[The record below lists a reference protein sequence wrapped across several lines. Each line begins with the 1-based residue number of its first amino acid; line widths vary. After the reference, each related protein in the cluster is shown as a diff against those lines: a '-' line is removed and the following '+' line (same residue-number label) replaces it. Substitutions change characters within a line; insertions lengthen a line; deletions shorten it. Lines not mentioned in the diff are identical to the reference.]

1 MISTQ
6 WISRISPI
14 SPIGLIRRI
23 SALPNVP
30 PLDLNCDLGE
40 HEPPA
45 LTAAL
50 CAVVQRV
57 NVACGGHAGD
67 DDSMRRVIALA
78 STHRLYLGAHPGQP
92 GNFGRGPVLLSPL
105 ELAQLVE
112 AQVTRLATL
121 AAGTSPSVLLSHVKL
136 HGSLYHHAEEHPD
149 AAEAFVGV
157 LANRFP
163 GVTAVSLP
171 GRTVEAVC
179 RRRGVPFLAEGFL
192 DRAYLDDGTL
202 VPRGTPGAVLDSPE
216 RINARLQQWRE
227 TGHLLSVTGRPIPL
241 PVQTWCL
248 HADTPNVLGLVP
260 SAA

>member
-1 MISTQ
+1 M
-6 WISRISPI
+6 
-14 SPIGLIRRI
+14 
-23 SALPNVP
+23 P

-67 DDSMRRVIALA
+67 DDSVRRVIALA
-78 STHRLYLGAHPGQP
+78 TTHRLHLGAHPGQP
-92 GNFGRGPVLLSPL
+92 GNFGRGPVHLSPL

-121 AAGTSPSVLLSHVKL
+121 AAAAAPAIPLSHVKL

-149 AAEAFVGV
+149 AAEAFVEL
-157 LANRFP
+157 LATRFP
-163 GVTAVSLP
+163 GIAAVSLP
-171 GRTVEAVC
+171 GRAVEAAC
-179 RRRGVPFLAEGFL
+179 RRHGVPFLAEGFL
-192 DRAYLDDGTL
+192 DRAYRDDGSL

-216 RINARLQQWRE
+216 RITARLQHWRQ
-227 TGHLLSVTGRPIPL
+227 TGHVLSLTGRPIPL

-248 HADTPNVLGLVP
+248 HADTPNVLGLFP
-260 SAA
+260 SAT

>member
-1 MISTQ
+1 MDQSDQTDQ
-6 WISRISPI
+6 TDQTDLHPHR
-14 SPIGLIRRI
+14 
-23 SALPNVP
+23 VP

-78 STHRLYLGAHPGQP
+78 ATHGLYLGAHPGQP
-92 GNFGRGPVLLSPL
+92 GNFGRGPVHISPL
-105 ELAQLVE
+105 ELARLVE

-121 AAGTSPSVLLSHVKL
+121 AAATSPAVPLSHVKL

-149 AAEAFVGV
+149 AAEAFVQL
-157 LANRFP
+157 LASRFP
-163 GVTAVSLP
+163 GVAAVSLP
-171 GRTVEAVC
+171 GRTVEAAC
-179 RRRGVPFLAEGFL
+179 RRHGVPFLAEGFL
-192 DRAYLDDGTL
+192 DRAYQDDGSL

-216 RINARLQQWRE
+216 LIAARIHHWRE
-227 TGHLLSVTGRPIPL
+227 TGHVLSLTGRPIPL
-241 PVQTWCL
+241 PVQTWCV
-248 HADTPNVLGLVP
+248 HADTPNAIRLVTSSSTP
-260 SAA
+260 LVG